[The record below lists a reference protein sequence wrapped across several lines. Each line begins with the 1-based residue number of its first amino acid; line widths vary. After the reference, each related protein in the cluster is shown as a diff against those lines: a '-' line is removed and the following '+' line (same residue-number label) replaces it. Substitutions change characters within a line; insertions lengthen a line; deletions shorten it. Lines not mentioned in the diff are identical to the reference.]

1 MLPGIER
8 IIGDQVGIFL
18 SDGWI
23 FLWICHWSYLWKTR
37 KDIAEGIFAR
47 DLIMVWE
54 AQSLRK
60 LGTTWNKTL
69 GNLVGV
75 AKKEPLPKNEQQ
87 TPLAPYPKKDPEKV
101 YHKKTSIFSKCKLA
115 VPSFQGS
122 NHSMIQAL
130 EKLVTV
136 EQLRH

>member
-18 SDGWI
+18 SGGWI
-23 FLWICHWSYLWKTR
+23 FMDLPLRKTR

-75 AKKEPLPKNEQQ
+75 AKKEPLLKNEQQ

-101 YHKKTSIFSKCKLA
+101 HQKNIH
-115 VPSFQGS
+115 FQQVQTCCTFVSGK
-122 NHSMIQAL
+122 
-130 EKLVTV
+130 EP
-136 EQLRH
+136 